1 MANATTWAKRVEAW
15 RASELTAAEFSDGLD
30 FAAASL
36 RWWSSR
42 LGAMRAEAPRSMR
55 MVRVVRHAAPTPAI
69 DRTSASSSSAILV
82 ELAGARVLVSTGADR
97 ATLTAVF
104 AALDPRTHIGAR

>member
-1 MANATTWAKRVEAW
+1 MANATTWAKQVEAW
-15 RASELTAAEFSDGLD
+15 RASGLTAAEFSDGCD

-82 ELAGARVLVSTGADR
+82 ELAGVLVSTGADR